1 MRNSSAR
8 YELLARKKL
17 AHPLGRGRSTLVL
30 VKAIEDVERDGTAA
44 AASAACD
51 AGIRRAFD
59 FLGKRWNGVIL
70 GSLSAGPTGFA
81 DLRRGVG
88 AITDSVLSDRLVELA
103 EAGLVERTV
112 TETRPPGVSYRLTES
127 GTQLL
132 PILHQLGSWAA
143 VALPPAACRE
153 RADPAADVALRC

>member
-1 MRNSSAR
+1 MD
-8 YELLARKKL
+8 
-17 AHPLGRGRSTLVL
+17 LVE
-30 VKAIEDVERDGTAA
+30 AIEDAERDGTAA

-59 FLGKRWNGVIL
+59 FLGKRWSGVFL
-70 GSLSAGPTGFA
+70 GTLSAGPAGFA

-112 TETRPPGVSYRLTES
+112 TQTRPPGVSYQLTEA

-132 PILHQLGSWAA
+132 PILHQLGSWADA
-143 VALPPAACRE
+143 ALPPAACRE
-153 RADPAADVALRC
+153 RAGRPADVALRC